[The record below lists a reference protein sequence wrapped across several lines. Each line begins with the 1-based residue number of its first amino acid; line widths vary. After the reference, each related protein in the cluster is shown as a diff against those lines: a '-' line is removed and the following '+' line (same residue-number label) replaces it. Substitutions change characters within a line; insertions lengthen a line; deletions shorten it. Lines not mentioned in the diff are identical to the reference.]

1 MDKDRVKGMGQQV
14 KGAVKKAVGEMAGDA
29 KLETEGEMDKA
40 EGKVRNALGGL
51 KDSLREDQKH

>member
-14 KGAVKKAVGEMAGDA
+14 KGTVKKAVGEMAGDA
-29 KLETEGEMDKA
+29 KLQTEGEMDKA